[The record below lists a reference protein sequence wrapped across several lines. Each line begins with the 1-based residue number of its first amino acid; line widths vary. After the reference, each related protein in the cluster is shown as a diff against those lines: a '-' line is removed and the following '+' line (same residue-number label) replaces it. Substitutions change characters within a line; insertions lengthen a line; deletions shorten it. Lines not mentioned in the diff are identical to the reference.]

1 MGATVDRP
9 VTTYSLDA
17 VYDMEAAPFFEIAS
31 MLSEPQLI
39 ASVKVVSDKSG
50 NREPDEAAAE
60 QWLGKAWPQLKQV
73 GVRLVALARRRRAR
87 ALELGVVNEGVLRNN
102 THSIVLVEE
111 VLNVSMAF

>member
-1 MGATVDRP
+1 MNSIRLSRLTVDRP

-31 MLSEPQLI
+31 MLSEPPLI

-60 QWLGKAWPQLKQV
+60 QWLGKAKDIITEYQKRSGPGGMGGTPAK
-73 GVRLVALARRRRAR
+73 
-87 ALELGVVNEGVLRNN
+87 
-102 THSIVLVEE
+102 
-111 VLNVSMAF
+111 